1 MARHVGTHCWVTVDE
16 RISRGHALAAPR
28 HVMGTVSSLSG
39 LGRNLG
45 FALGPALATI
55 VWTVSGSDL
64 GGIRAGLVLMVA
76 VTAVGALTAALVR
89 SAPQEE
95 RDQRMLVK

>member
-1 MARHVGTHCWVTVDE
+1 
-16 RISRGHALAAPR
+16 
-28 HVMGTVSSLSG
+28 
-39 LGRNLG
+39 
-45 FALGPALATI
+45 
-55 VWTVSGSDL
+55 
-64 GGIRAGLVLMVA
+64 MVA